1 MLRGLFSTLVHLGLK
16 TKVIEVLLIVLR
28 LLVQVDRHTRG
39 AQRQTEGPVDMWS
52 NVLFV
57 ISLLLE

>member
-52 NVLFV
+52 NGLVV
-57 ISLLLE
+57 TSLHE

>member
-1 MLRGLFSTLVHLGLK
+1 MLRGLFSTPVHLGLE

-39 AQRQTEGPVDMWS
+39 AQRQTEGPVDM
-52 NVLFV
+52 
-57 ISLLLE
+57 

>member
-1 MLRGLFSTLVHLGLK
+1 MLRGLFSTPVHLGLE

-52 NVLFV
+52 NELVV
-57 ISLLLE
+57 TSLHE